1 MHTHQPIFFVFAGN
15 NGSGKSTFRNLIID
29 KIGVDI
35 NIDADAIARRLDSEN
50 PEAKKVAAGKEVIKS
65 VNEYIKE
72 GKDFSIETT
81 LAGKNALRQIS
92 KAKEYGYEVT
102 MFYIAL
108 NDVNQNIE
116 RIAMRV
122 KNGGHHIPT
131 EDILRR
137 DKTSFKH
144 LYECAPIIDNLIL
157 IDNSK
162 DDGEIILEINDGK
175 ITFEVNQLPDWA
187 LSLWQQFQ
195 KKPPTEL

>member
-1 MHTHQPIFFVFAGN
+1 MHTHQPILFVFAGN
-15 NGSGKSTFRNLIID
+15 NGSGKSTIRNLIID

-35 NIDADAIARRLDSEN
+35 NIDADAIARRLDPEN
-50 PEAKKVAAGKEVIKS
+50 PTAKRVTAGKEVIKS
-65 VNEYIKE
+65 VNQYIKE

-81 LAGKNALRQIS
+81 LAGKNAVKQIS

-108 NDVNQNIE
+108 NNVSKNIE
-116 RIAMRV
+116 RVAMRV

-137 DKTSFKH
+137 DETSFKH
-144 LYECAPIIDNLIL
+144 LYEYAPIIDNIVL

-162 DDGEIILEINDGK
+162 DGGEIILEINDGK
-175 ITFEVNQLPDWA
+175 TTFGVNQLPHWA
-187 LSLWQQFQ
+187 LPLYQQFQ